1 MAHNKGEVMS
11 VNLIIESNMDNP
23 SELHYKVAYLRL
35 FGAVAGLSERIETA
49 GIRMSLA
56 DVRGALEQAM
66 QDAEEA
72 ACAD

>member
-1 MAHNKGEVMS
+1 MRAIGEKAFQ
-11 VNLIIESNMDNP
+11 EDN
-23 SELHYKVAYLRL
+23 ELHYKAAYLRL